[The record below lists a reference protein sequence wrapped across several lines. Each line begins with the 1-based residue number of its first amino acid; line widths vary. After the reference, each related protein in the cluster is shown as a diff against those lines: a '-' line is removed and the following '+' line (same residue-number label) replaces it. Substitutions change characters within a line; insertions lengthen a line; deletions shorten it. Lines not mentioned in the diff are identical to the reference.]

1 MLTMALSAYYISQM
15 AHCAKFIA
23 KGRKRMR
30 SLLLAAVFASTSVL
44 ALAADNA
51 SITGKW
57 TIHNNIAGNES
68 DIDCAFTQAGADLTA
83 TCKSENGDAKATGKV
98 DGNKVTFTIESE
110 YQGSPVTS
118 KYTGTFDSA
127 ASKISGTVT
136 VEQFSVDGDFT
147 ATHGK

>member
-1 MLTMALSAYYISQM
+1 M

-23 KGRKRMR
+23 KGRKQMR
-30 SLLLAAVFASTSVL
+30 SLLLAAALASTSVL

-51 SITGKW
+51 SISGKW

-68 DIDCAFTQAGADLTA
+68 DFACTFTQDGAALTA
-83 TCKSENGDAKATGKV
+83 TCKSENGDAKVTGNV
-98 DGNKVTFTIESE
+98 DGKKVTFTVESE

-127 ASKISGTVT
+127 ANKISGTVT

-147 ATHGK
+147 AAPAK